1 MKFFG
6 PLRLSIFCSEETY
19 MNNFDTAFFLYPK
32 VK

>member
-6 PLRLSIFCSEETY
+6 PLRLSTFSPEETY
-19 MNNFDTAFFLYPK
+19 MNNSDTPFFLYPK